1 MRKKQAA
8 AGSGWAGRE
17 LEVRGHRGGLCC
29 MQGSVAVAVGWLFR
43 CGVER
48 CSGPPPCCQ
57 GAEVASI
64 HPLRLRRAGL
74 VALGRSGGHLQALA
88 LEGLPNVAAGR
99 QGNGWVG
106 GWVGGEYRA
115 GSQDCCS
122 HHGGGPCVSC
132 AQHQRAGPSCTARDA
147 AQPWRAFPAHA
158 LTVLHS
164 PLVLVR
170 LVRQDPANEEG
181 DALLSVGRHTE
192 RRSSP
197 TWVWAEG
204 AGWGGRTDPSGG
216 GRVGSAA
223 VATRAWGTWA
233 PAG

>member
-158 LTVLHS
+158 LTGQHGGDMERGMKKCIGCTPARRHQ
-164 PLVLVR
+164 PL
-170 LVRQDPANEEG
+170 
-181 DALLSVGRHTE
+181 GRPSECCTH
-192 RRSSP
+192 RASSP
-197 TWVWAEG
+197 CAS
-204 AGWGGRTDPSGG
+204 PCPP
-216 GRVGSAA
+216 
-223 VATRAWGTWA
+223 
-233 PAG
+233 PA